1 VLFDMSE
8 NLKDLI
14 NKAEEEEKTQ
24 AQLEK
29 TVENL
34 ELKVAKLETKLKEN
48 QSSSKLELV
57 KPTTESIESGEIDI
71 LKNLINSQNQE
82 LSQRNRE
89 KEALQQKIKNLNDE
103 LISMQE
109 SLNDD
114 IRDEVII
121 KTQNS
126 LNNLIEDYGRLENI
140 NIKLK
145 EKISETKTENER
157 LLESAKTI
165 KAESSNVD
173 QLEEDTYRL
182 RKQLSDLEEVNKI
195 LEDYNLSLKSKE
207 LSVDNLEITIQNLEN
222 LNRDVKEE
230 NKILTAKLNTVKAE
244 RFRLTRFEVKASNL
258 EKEVQALQKA
268 NEKLKQSDAILLAK
282 TINVMETQIKE
293 SPKTPEKFVPQEPL
307 FEEKVEVK
315 IEDPFK
321 VENIF
326 EEPLEQKPKSDLI
339 RPSNNNL
346 EMDTV
351 SEPEEKSLENEMLKE
366 ETVTRKKTCPNCGNT
381 NKSQIRE
388 FDDKTKIIYMY
399 PRIYGKMYR
408 CGQCGTEWR

>member
-1 VLFDMSE
+1 MSE

-14 NKAEEEEKTQ
+14 DKAEEEEKTQ

-57 KPTTESIESGEIDI
+57 KPTAKSIEPGEIDI

-89 KEALQQKIKNLNDE
+89 KEALQQKIKDLNDE

-114 IRDEVII
+114 IRDQVIM

-126 LNNLIEDYGRLENI
+126 LNNLIEDYGRLEKI

-145 EKISETKTENER
+145 KKISETETENER
-157 LLESAKTI
+157 LIESVKT
-165 KAESSNVD
+165 ESSNVER
-173 QLEEDTYRL
+173 LEEDMYSL
-182 RKQLSDLEEVNKI
+182 RKQLSDLEEVHKI
-195 LEDYNLSLKSKE
+195 LEDYNLSLKTKE
-207 LSVDNLEITIQNLEN
+207 LSIDNLEITIQNLESIN
-222 LNRDVKEE
+222 SELKNE
-230 NKILTAKLNTVKAE
+230 NQILTTKLDTVKAD
-244 RFRLTRFEVKASNL
+244 RFRLSKLEAKASNL
-258 EKEVQALQKA
+258 EKEVQALK
-268 NEKLKQSDAILLAK
+268 NENEELKQKDAILLAK

-293 SPKTPEKFVPQEPL
+293 PPKTPEKLVPEEPL
-307 FEEKVEVK
+307 FEEKAEVK
-315 IEDPFK
+315 IEDSFK
-321 VENIF
+321 VENTF
-326 EEPLEQKPKSDLI
+326 EEPLELEPKNDLI
-339 RPSNNNL
+339 TTSNSMDLNN
-346 EMDTV
+346 V
-351 SEPEEKSLENEMLKE
+351 SEPEETSLENEMLKE
-366 ETVTRKKTCPNCGNT
+366 ESVSRKKMCPNCGNT
-381 NKSQIRE
+381 NKAQIRE